1 MDGDS
6 MLACLYL
13 LATADTKQSK
23 SSPPHN
29 KQEKMSSTT
38 DIEMAYCP
46 DGPDASYYHSSCSSA
61 SPPLPPRTSSD
72 LLKTTNGDLLK
83 MLMEMKKENKKMV
96 TQVMTAVKNEVGSSH
111 KKLKDMLVICFLFPN
126 LLIFIITIMVAEN
139 NRGLY
144 IDGSFRCGNQTT

>member
-1 MDGDS
+1 
-6 MLACLYL
+6 
-13 LATADTKQSK
+13 
-23 SSPPHN
+23 
-29 KQEKMSSTT
+29 MSSTT

-46 DGPDASYYHSSCSSA
+46 DGPDAS
-61 SPPLPPRTSSD
+61 TSSD

-96 TQVMTAVKNEVGSSH
+96 TQVITAVKNEVGSRH
-111 KKLKDMLVICFLFPN
+111 KYLIKKTTECFVVGLLIPS

-144 IDGSFRCGNQTT
+144 IDGKFRCGNQTT